1 MAGPLVDVRV
11 LDLTRQLAG
20 PWAAQMLGDLGAEV
34 IKVER
39 PKVGDE
45 VRSFGPPFIKDKDG
59 NETREAPFF
68 YGGNRN
74 KKSISIDLGN
84 ADGQQLVRRLAAE
97 CDVVI
102 ENYKVGT
109 LARYGLGYEHLS
121 AIRPDLVYCSVTGFG
136 QTGPYRD
143 QPGYD
148 SVLQAMGG
156 LMSINGYPDGEP
168 GAGPM
173 RVGIAVADIMTGM
186 YSSIAILGALHH
198 RQRTGEGQ
206 HIDMALFD
214 VQVASLT
221 IENLRYLLLGEI
233 PKPTGNVSR
242 NLVPTQLFK
251 CKDGRQISITIGN
264 DGQFAKLCKLMGR
277 PELADDAQFKT
288 GAARRANR
296 TKLIPIV
303 ELLFLTRGA
312 AEWTELLGPGG
323 VPCGRV
329 NNIEEVFQNPQVIE
343 RGMRVELP
351 HERIGKIPMVAN
363 PIKYSKTKL
372 EYRLAPPMLGQHTR
386 QVLHEM
392 LGMEEAEIERL
403 SEAGAI

>member
-1 MAGPLVDVRV
+1 MAGPLSDIRV
-11 LDLTRQLAG
+11 LDLSRQLAG
-20 PWAAQMLGDLGAEV
+20 PWTAQMLGDLGAEV

-68 YGGNRN
+68 FGGNRN
-74 KKSISIDLGN
+74 KKSITIDLGHP
-84 ADGQQLVRRLAAE
+84 DGQDLLRKLAAQS
-97 CDVVI
+97 DVVI

-109 LARYGLGYEHLS
+109 LARYGLGYKHLC
-121 AIRPDLVYCSVTGFG
+121 AVRPEVIYCSVTGFG
-136 QTGPYRD
+136 QTGPFRD

-148 SVLQAMGG
+148 SIFQAMGG

-198 RQRTGEGQ
+198 RERTGEGQ

-221 IENLRYLLLGEI
+221 IENLRYLLIGEV

-242 NLVPTQLFK
+242 NLVPTQLFT
-251 CKDGRQISITIGN
+251 CSDGRKISMTIGN
-264 DGQFAKLCKLMGR
+264 DEQFTRFCKLVGR
-277 PELADDAQFKT
+277 PELAEDPQYKT

-303 ELLFLTRGA
+303 DAIFLKKGA
-312 AEWTELLGPGG
+312 MEWVDLLGSAG
-323 VPCGRV
+323 VPIGRV
-329 NNIEEVFQNPQVIE
+329 NYINEVFENPQVVERQMKIE
-343 RGMRVELP
+343 LE
-351 HERIGKIPMVAN
+351 HERLGTVSMVAN
-363 PIKYSKTKL
+363 PIKYSKTAL
-372 EYRLAPPMLGQHTR
+372 EYRMAPPMLGQHTHD
-386 QVLHEM
+386 VLSGL
-392 LGMEEAEIERL
+392 LGL
-403 SEAGAI
+403 SEDEIRCLAERGAI

>member
-1 MAGPLVDVRV
+1 MAGPLSDIRV
-11 LDLTRQLAG
+11 LDLSRQLAG
-20 PWAAQMLGDLGAEV
+20 PWTAQMLGDLGAEV

-59 NETREAPFF
+59 HETREAPFF
-68 YGGNRN
+68 FGGNRN
-74 KKSISIDLGN
+74 KKSITIDLGN
-84 ADGQQLVRRLAAE
+84 MDGQELVRKLAVRS
-97 CDVVI
+97 DVVI

-109 LARYGLGYEHLS
+109 MARYGLGYEHIR
-121 AIRPDLVYCSVTGFG
+121 AVRPDVIYCSVTGFG
-136 QTGPYRD
+136 QTGPFRD

-148 SVLQAMGG
+148 SIFQAMGG

-198 RQRTGEGQ
+198 RERTGEGQ

-221 IENLRYLLLGEI
+221 IENLRYLLIGEV

-242 NLVPTQLFK
+242 NLVPTQLFT
-251 CKDGRQISITIGN
+251 CSDGRKISMTIGN
-264 DGQFAKLCKLMGR
+264 DEQFSKFCKLVGR
-277 PELADDAQFKT
+277 PELADDPQYKT

-303 ELLFLTRGA
+303 DAILVTKGA
-312 AEWTELLGPGG
+312 MEWVDLLGPAG
-323 VPCGRV
+323 VPIGRV
-329 NNIEEVFQNPQVIE
+329 NYINEVFENPQVVE
-343 RGMRVELP
+343 RKMKVELE
-351 HERIGKIPMVAN
+351 HERLGTVSMVAN
-363 PIKYSKTKL
+363 PIKYSKTPL
-372 EYRLAPPMLGQHTR
+372 EYRMPPPMLGQHTSD
-386 QVLHEM
+386 VLSGL
-392 LGMEEAEIERL
+392 LGLSEAEIRRL
-403 SEAGAI
+403 SQGGAI